1 LVIGAVVEEITHV
14 LPFARHTFISFCSFD
29 LYGFIRFNARM
40 DVPERILEPLPYH
53 LELREYLKCEE
64 RALWNWFSSAQSKAD
79 YTEKLKLE
87 LLKSSYRLD
96 AEAHPE
102 LNESVNEAKA
112 RLQLDIPVTL
122 YQAQQRPQL
131 NASLF
136 YIPGEGHIVFSGPV
150 FTLLN
155 AEEVKCVIAHE
166 LAHYHLWARDGGEFH
181 IVDRLVHAVAND
193 PRSTASH
200 EQTARRYQLYTEIF
214 ADRGSLQ
221 VIGEVNP
228 VISSLVKMETGLT
241 QVSAGSYLK
250 QAEEIF
256 ANGNVATEGVSH
268 PEAFIRAR
276 ALALWKEQSPEASE
290 KIERMIEG
298 TATLDDLDLLGQK
311 RVSATT
317 RLLLGDLLRPKWFQT
332 PATLAHA
339 KSFFP
344 DFQAA
349 NGTNAAPVEEL
360 KLRDGKLREYL
371 CYVMLDFAQV
381 DPELEEAPLAAAWKL
396 AQQYKVDEQFE
407 KLAVKELKMRMRDW
421 RRIQE
426 RTAEILAKA
435 EEASD

>member
-1 LVIGAVVEEITHV
+1 
-14 LPFARHTFISFCSFD
+14 
-29 LYGFIRFNARM
+29 M

-53 LELREYLKCEE
+53 LELRDYLKSEE

-79 YTEKLKLE
+79 YTEKLKLD

-102 LNESVNEAKA
+102 LSESVNEAKA

-122 YQAQQRPQL
+122 YQAQQSPQL
-131 NASLF
+131 NATLF

-155 AEEVKCVIAHE
+155 ADEIKCVIAHE
-166 LAHYHLWARDGGEFH
+166 LAHYHLWQRDGGEFH
-181 IVDRLVHAVAND
+181 IADRLVHAVAND
-193 PRSTASH
+193 PRSTSSH

-214 ADRGSLQ
+214 ADRGSLY
-221 VIGEVNP
+221 VSIDANP

-250 QAEEIF
+250 QGEEIF

-276 ALALWKEQSPEASE
+276 ALSLWQQQAPEASDL
-290 KIERMIEG
+290 IQQMIEG
-298 TATLDDLDLLGQK
+298 IATLDDLDLLGQK
-311 RVSATT
+311 RVTATT
-317 RLLLGDLLRPKWFQT
+317 RELLRNLLRPKWFQT

-344 DFQAA
+344 DFQPA
-349 NGTNAAPVEEL
+349 NGTNTASVEDL

-371 CYVMLDFAQV
+371 CYIMLDFAQV
-381 DPELEEAPLAAAWKL
+381 DPELEEAPLAAAWQL
-396 AQQYKVDEQFE
+396 AQQYKLDEQFE
-407 KLAVKELKMRMRDW
+407 KLAVKELKLRARDW
-421 RRIQE
+421 RRLQD
-426 RTAEILAKA
+426 RAAEILAKA